1 MAECLCGYVHVGFIR
16 NDLGNHLYTGHREQI
31 VQSDS
36 KTILL
41 MLHRKQNM
49 DAGFYYQYTLDFEN
63 KLSHIFWCGMRADFH
78 YFGDVLTFDFTY
90 KTNAHNKLLVLFVG
104 VKHHIRS
111 ALFGFALL
119 FGKTEDKY
127 IWLLYTF
134 NSVMDGKMLVSV
146 VTNRDKTIRNAI
158 RIVLPDASHKLCC

>member
-1 MAECLCGYVHVGFIR
+1 
-16 NDLGNHLYTGHREQI
+16 
-31 VQSDS
+31 
-36 KTILL
+36 
-41 MLHRKQNM
+41 
-49 DAGFYYQYTLDFEN
+49 
-63 KLSHIFWCGMRADFH
+63 MRADFH

-90 KTNAHNKLLVLFVG
+90 KTNAHNKLFVFFVG

-119 FGKTEDKY
+119 SGKTEDMY

-158 RIVLPDASHKLCC
+158 RIVLPYASDKLCC

>member
-1 MAECLCGYVHVGFIR
+1 M
-16 NDLGNHLYTGHREQI
+16 LY
-31 VQSDS
+31 
-36 KTILL
+36 
-41 MLHRKQNM
+41 RKQNM
-49 DAGFYYQYTLDFEN
+49 DAGFYYQYILDFEN
-63 KLSHIFWCGMRADFH
+63 KLSDIFWCDSGMRADFH

-104 VKHHIRS
+104 VKHHIMS

-119 FGKTEDKY
+119 SGKTEDMY

-158 RIVLPDASHKLCC
+158 RIVLPYASDKLCC